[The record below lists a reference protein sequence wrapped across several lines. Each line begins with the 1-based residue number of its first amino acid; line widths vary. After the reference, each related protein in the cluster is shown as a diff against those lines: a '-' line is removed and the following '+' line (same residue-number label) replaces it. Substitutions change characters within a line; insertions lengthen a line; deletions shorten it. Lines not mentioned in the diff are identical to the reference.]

1 MCKGVASML
10 LAAPFLLSQTTPG
23 PQTLTFHSAV
33 DDSEQPYALYLPKSF
48 RPEGKYPL
56 VISLHSE
63 QSNHRL
69 NLRQV
74 FGLPS
79 RVGGGDA
86 DELRLF
92 PAVDAGYIVA
102 CPLARGTMGYQGI
115 AE

>member
-1 MCKGVASML
+1 MYRAVASIL
-10 LAAPFLLSQTTPG
+10 LAAPFLLAQTAPG
-23 PQTLTFHSAV
+23 PRTLTFHSAV

-48 RPEGKYPL
+48 RPDGTYPL
-56 VISLHSE
+56 AISLHSE

-79 RVGGGDA
+79 RVGDRDV

-92 PAVDAGYIVA
+92 PAVDVGYIV
-102 CPLARGTMGYQGI
+102 
-115 AE
+115 